1 MTQTPERV
9 GLRSP
14 FDHYPGADEE
24 NVRLNG
30 FLRRTGLH
38 DYERYIRI
46 GAFLARR
53 DPGAPQVKYVRKI
66 RRQEEEEATRS
77 NSRAEGTTQQ
87 DLKDGPMENSENKKI
102 REKYEDDILDREGYS
117 GKRFRWHILSQQ
129 NWHVLALVGCC
140 SLGAVIQG
148 WDETAI
154 NGGWLENAWLRA
166 PLILMLAQMY
176 YQRKEVF
183 DIAGQTGLIGVINAA
198 PYLMCILS
206 CWWVSGVFHFPN
218 TDFQRSRPASLFRQ
232 TNTSNENAG

>member
-154 NGGWLENAWLRA
+154 NG
-166 PLILMLAQMY
+166 AQMY